1 MPTVEEL
8 KEVVF
13 SMNPNSAAGPD
24 GMNGYFF
31 QKCWH
36 IIKKDLFGVIQ
47 AFFCG
52 QMIPKYF
59 SHSCIV
65 LLPKVSN
72 PNKLT
77 EFRPISGQI
86 CRIQGQLQAHD
97 YNLSLHQMAF
107 ELEGKCVHDI
117 KVTLVK
123 RTKPPTQ
130 WVKINTDGSALSNP
144 GRTGAGGII
153 RDQAGEMLLAFAT
166 PLGEGTNNQAEVEA
180 TIFGMTW
187 SLELGHKNVLLE
199 VDSQLLVD
207 WIMQKI
213 NPHWS
218 ISTQLEKLQ
227 ALIDQTQ
234 EFKCK
239 VVYLDTASIK
249 RTRASMA
256 KVKVQVDL
264 TKARPRH
271 LWIGLDEKDLT
282 IGRWQTIE
290 YESIP
295 PYCEYCKHQ
304 GHMIYECNFKIRD
317 EEFKKMKELE
327 VEKKDKNKG
336 EQMPKGN
343 DNK

>member
-1 MPTVEEL
+1 MTIEGKLMRIQTWTPNFRPEEDTPI
-8 KEVVF
+8 V
-13 SMNPNSAAGPD
+13 
-24 GMNGYFF
+24 
-31 QKCWH
+31 H
-36 IIKKDLFGVIQ
+36 IWI
-47 AFFCG
+47 
-52 QMIPKYF
+52 
-59 SHSCIV
+59 
-65 LLPKVSN
+65 LLPGLPWHFFKM
-72 PNKLT
+72 
-77 EFRPISGQI
+77 EFITPI
-86 CRIQGQLQAHD
+86 
-97 YNLSLHQMAF
+97 LSPI
-107 ELEGKCVHDI
+107 G
-117 KVTLVK
+117 
-123 RTKPPTQ
+123 
-130 WVKINTDGSALSNP
+130 
-144 GRTGAGGII
+144 
-153 RDQAGEMLLAFAT
+153 
-166 PLGEGTNNQAEVEA
+166 
-180 TIFGMTW
+180 
-187 SLELGHKNVLLE
+187 
-199 VDSQLLVD
+199 
-207 WIMQKI
+207 
-213 NPHWS
+213 
-218 ISTQLEKLQ
+218 
-227 ALIDQTQ
+227 
-234 EFKCK
+234 K